1 MPNRDFPEIC
11 FAVSDEECR
20 ITPPDLDV
28 VRERVHKLPS
38 GYTKTLVR
46 SLQAAFPDK
55 LQSEEDAYMI
65 FDAVKAVIANG
76 LHNGDT
82 VDLEGLGVFRQE
94 KEGGQPKVVF
104 YPNEKLHDIASR

>member
-1 MPNRDFPEIC
+1 MTNLDFPEIC
-11 FAVSDEECR
+11 FAVSDTECR
-20 ITPPDLDV
+20 LTPPDLEV
-28 VRERVHKLPS
+28 VRERVHKLPT

-55 LQSEEDAYMI
+55 LQSEEDAYMM
-65 FDAVKAVIANG
+65 FDAMKAVIATG

-94 KEGGQPKVVF
+94 KEDGKTKVAF
-104 YPNEKLHDIASR
+104 YPYEKLHEIASR